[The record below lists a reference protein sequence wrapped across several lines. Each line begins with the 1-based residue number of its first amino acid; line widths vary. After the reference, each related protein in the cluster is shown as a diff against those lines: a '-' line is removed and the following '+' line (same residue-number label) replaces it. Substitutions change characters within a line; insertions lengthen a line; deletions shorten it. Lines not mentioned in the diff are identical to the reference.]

1 MRARTIPFAALLSL
15 AATVLVSPAAAQDA
29 APAPAPGPDVER
41 ARELFREG
49 VALMAAEN
57 YAGALMKFKEV
68 GRSRMTAQVA
78 FNIAECEEKLGKL
91 VAALGNYRLALAK
104 AQEPGANA
112 SAVAT
117 NAPDRIGAL
126 EKRIAKLTVIRKEEK
141 PNPTAKIELDGVELA
156 PAQLGAAIPTDPGQR
171 TLRVVS
177 GDRAIVTRVVKVG
190 EGEALTVTLD
200 VPAPVE
206 EGPDGPFREPT
217 SGVSIP
223 GVVLTVLGGGMLVAG
238 GVFIGLRQSAI
249 SDLDEQCGGDR
260 SCPPSAEQ
268 TYDEGRVFTGLAEAF
283 IPAGV
288 AAATVGVVLIVLQAN
303 AASDERAEQAQVEL
317 APVPGAVAG
326 VGVRLRF

>member
-1 MRARTIPFAALLSL
+1 VRARTITLAVLLSL
-15 AATVLVSPAAAQDA
+15 GAAAEPSVARAQDA
-29 APAPAPGPDVER
+29 QPAGPDVER

-57 YAGALMKFKEV
+57 YAGALVKFKEV

-112 SAVAT
+112 PAVAT
-117 NAPDRIGAL
+117 NAPDRIAAL
-126 EKRIAKLTVIRKEEK
+126 EKRIAKLTVVRKEEK

-156 PAQLGAAIPTDPGQR
+156 PAQLGSAIPTDPGER

-177 GDRAIVTRVVKVG
+177 GERALVTRVVKVA
-190 EGEALTVTLD
+190 EGESLTVTLN

-206 EGPDGPFREPT
+206 QGPVGPGPEPT
-217 SGVSIP
+217 SSVSIP

-238 GVFIGLRQSAI
+238 GVFLGLRQGAI

-260 SCPPSAEQ
+260 SCPASAEE
-268 TYDEGRVFTGLAEAF
+268 TYDQGRLYTGLAEGF
-283 IPAGV
+283 VPTGV
-288 AAATVGVVLIVLQAN
+288 AAATVGVVLLVLQAN
-303 AASDERAEQAQVEL
+303 AAAESRAETGRVEL
-317 APVPGAVAG
+317 APALGADAG
-326 VGVRLRF
+326 LGMRVRF